1 MGLFSGWQS
10 TVQSAAQTIANLVGQ
25 DIVARSISLTQ
36 AAASIAVQL
45 VDGAR
50 LKLGT
55 GTTDYLTSNGT
66 TTITAAGN
74 FSAANLASTGGSTNV
89 IAGPVQSSYGSYPAF
104 YSSAAGAGFQI
115 TGSGGAF
122 GLVNKFAFNT
132 APTISSG
139 FGTTPSIAANNGSF
153 AFTIN
158 VGTGG
163 VATTGV
169 IGLPAATN
177 GWALSIMN
185 LSDNTATVFL
195 TKQTATT
202 TTTATIGNYD
212 AAGAAAAWTASNILS
227 IIAVAY

>member
-1 MGLFSGWQS
+1 MGLFGSAGLKSAFS
-10 TVQSAAQTIANLVGQ
+10 TASLIGQ

-36 AAASIAVQL
+36 ATGL
-45 VDGAR
+45 VALQMVNGAR
-50 LKLGT
+50 LAIGSGLTYLSSDGT
-55 GTTDYLTSNGT
+55 SVSFASPVVLNGQAT
-66 TTITAAGN
+66 TTNIVDNGN
-74 FSAANLASTGGSTNV
+74 FWAK
-89 IAGPVQSSYGSYPAF
+89 AGYYNGA
-104 YSSAAGAGFQI
+104 SSAALMISQ
-115 TGSGGAF
+115 
-122 GLVNKFAFNT
+122 T

-139 FGTTPSIAANNGSF
+139 FGTTPSIVASNGSF
-153 AFTIN
+153 AFTLN

-169 IGLPAATN
+169 IGLPAATT

-185 LSDNTATVFL
+185 LSANTATVFL

-212 AAGAAAAWTASNILS
+212 AAGAPAAWTASNILS